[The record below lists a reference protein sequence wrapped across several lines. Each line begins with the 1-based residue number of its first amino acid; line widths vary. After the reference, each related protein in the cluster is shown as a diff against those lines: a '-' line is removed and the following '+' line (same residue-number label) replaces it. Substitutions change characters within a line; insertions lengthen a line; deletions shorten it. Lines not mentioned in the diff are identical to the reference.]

1 MVRTGGCRTSQLASP
16 RCWTFRKILCAI
28 LSTPCRSSGPLP
40 SRRLVR
46 QPGRLR
52 ALRAPRLVN
61 GEGGFAARS
70 GLPTTDRLQCAQSRE
85 IRTGGRIARER
96 TNIHHFQRVTD
107 CGLGEFPAAR
117 IGKSAVFGRKCQIH
131 QRLVVR
137 GVAPAAP
144 LSARISIGLRK
155 KTSAV
160 LYGAALVNLTDA
172 DSRPNRV
179 RPLSA
184 DRAVICAQ
192 QPAFASMLTL
202 LWHRKFSNSSSPV
215 CAWPAYRRSE
225 FAELPRF

>member
-1 MVRTGGCRTSQLASP
+1 MGVLLQKG
-16 RCWTFRKILCAI
+16 
-28 LSTPCRSSGPLP
+28 
-40 SRRLVR
+40 
-46 QPGRLR
+46 
-52 ALRAPRLVN
+52 ALR
-61 GEGGFAARS
+61 S
-70 GLPTTDRLQCAQSRE
+70 TDGPQRAQSRE

-107 CGLGEFPAAR
+107 SGLGEFPPTDWKIR
-117 IGKSAVFGRKCQIH
+117 RFWPKMPNSSKTCGPRSGP
-131 QRLVVR
+131 
-137 GVAPAAP
+137 GGS

-192 QPAFASMLTL
+192 QPALASMLTL
-202 LWHRKFSNSSSPV
+202 LWYRKFSNSSSPA